1 MKPNFFIVGGTKCG
15 TTNISYYLNE
25 HPQVFISE
33 LNEPY
38 YFCKFDVPNDFKRAS
53 MITNKEKYLKL
64 FEKAKNHK
72 AIGEASSVYLHC
84 PHAASEIKKT
94 FPDSKIVISIRNPI
108 ERAHSNYFSN
118 KFMNFDKRS
127 FTEIIDE
134 HEMQIKN
141 EEFFIYNILEPGF
154 FSKHIQRFQKYF
166 AKNKIKIIVFE
177 DYIKNTVS
185 TIESILSFLD
195 IEEKIIFHK
204 QPKGAYRIP
213 NNSFSKAIIE
223 NSKIRSIATRI
234 IPTVTRQKIGDKFLL
249 KQTNKPSMSS
259 EENERLKKIYENEV
273 LEIEKLLNRKLPWKE
288 FY

>member
-38 YFCKFDVPNDFKRAS
+38 YFCKFDVSSDFKRDS

-64 FEKAKNHK
+64 FEKAKKHK

-84 PHAASEIKKT
+84 PQAASEIKKT
-94 FPDSKIVISIRNPI
+94 FPDSKIIISLRDPI

-127 FTEIIDE
+127 FSQIIDE
-134 HEMQIKN
+134 HERQLKN
-141 EEFFIYNILEPGF
+141 NEFFIYNILEPGF
-154 FSKHIQRFQKYF
+154 FSKHIQRYQKYF
-166 AKNKIKIIVFE
+166 SKDEIKIVIFE
-177 DYIKNTVS
+177 EYIKNTIP
-185 TIESILSFLD
+185 TIESILSFLG
-195 IEEKIIFHK
+195 IEEKITFHK
-204 QPKGAYRIP
+204 HPKGAYRVP
-213 NNSFSKAIIE
+213 KNSFSKTIIK
-223 NSKIRSIATRI
+223 NSKIRNIATRI
-234 IPTVTRQKIGDKFLL
+234 IPTVTRQKMGDRFLL
-249 KQTNKPSMSS
+249 KQTSKPIMSS
-259 EENERLKKIYENEV
+259 EENERLKRIYEYEV
-273 LEIEKLLNRKLPWKE
+273 SKIEKLLNRKLPWKE

>member
-15 TTNISYYLNE
+15 TTNISYYLDE

-38 YFCKFDVPNDFKRAS
+38 YFCKYDIPKDFRRSS
-53 MITNKEKYLKL
+53 MIKDEEKYLEL
-64 FEKAKNHK
+64 FKKAKNHK

-94 FPDSKIVISIRNPI
+94 FPDSKIIISLRNPI
-108 ERAHSNYFSN
+108 ERAHSNYFSYR
-118 KFMNFDKRS
+118 FMNFDKHS

-134 HEMQIKN
+134 HEKQIKN

-154 FSKHIQRFQKYF
+154 FSKHIQIYQKYF
-166 AKNKIKIIVFE
+166 SKDKIKIVIFE
-177 DYIKNTVS
+177 EYIKNTIP
-185 TIESILSFLD
+185 TIESILSFLGID
-195 IEEKIIFHK
+195 EKIIFHE

-213 NNSFSKAIIE
+213 KNIISKGIIE
-223 NSKIRSIATRI
+223 NSIIRNISTRM

-249 KQTNKPSMSS
+249 KQTSKPSMLP
-259 EENERLKKIYENEV
+259 EENKRLKKIYESEV
-273 LEIEKLLNRKLPWKE
+273 LELEKLLNRKLPWKD
-288 FY
+288 FH